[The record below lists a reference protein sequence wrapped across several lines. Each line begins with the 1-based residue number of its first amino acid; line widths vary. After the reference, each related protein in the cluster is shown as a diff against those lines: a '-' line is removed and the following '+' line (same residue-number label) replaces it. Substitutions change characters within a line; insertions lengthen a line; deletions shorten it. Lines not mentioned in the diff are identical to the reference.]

1 MSCTIVT
8 KPDGTRMI
16 VCRRGDRAPIIDREA
31 MPAPPD
37 SPWQLGRRV
46 KHKKYGPGTITSRN
60 QEAIR
65 VQFDGGHT
73 GVFMLAFVG
82 NGMEVMP

>member
-1 MSCTIVT
+1 MTCTLGQDTQGNRFIT
-8 KPDGTRMI
+8 CKRGE
-16 VCRRGDRAPIIDREA
+16 RRPIIDREA

-37 SPWQLGRRV
+37 SPWQLGARV
-46 KHKKYGPGTITSRN
+46 KHKKYGTGTITSRN
-60 QEAIR
+60 AEAIR

>member
-1 MSCTIVT
+1 MTCTLGQDSAGNRFIMC
-8 KPDGTRMI
+8 K
-16 VCRRGDRAPIIDREA
+16 RGDRAPIIDRES

-60 QEAIR
+60 VDAIR

-82 NGMEVMP
+82 NAMEVMP